1 MDSALKLFVGLTFLQ
16 GNETCRTKSI
26 NLTPITYG
34 LYAQTAAAQV
44 ISAGSSSQ
52 KRKGSIPRKY
62 SYEKVAQNT
71 IVS

>member
-1 MDSALKLFVGLTFLQ
+1 MV
-16 GNETCRTKSI
+16 RTSSLHRI
-26 NLTPITYG
+26 PLI
-34 LYAQTAAAQV
+34 AAPV
-44 ISAGSSSQ
+44 NSAGSSSQ